1 MRLPLRSRSIKP
13 LALLL
18 ALLVTSGCIAVHPDH
33 QIRQRIE
40 WGAVDRRIG
49 DADDRKTQ
57 KNDSPLFTSELGSE
71 KATLTGVFTGDLD
84 WSPPPFSLLLAMM
97 NRNRVE
103 FEQRE
108 SIPYQTDSEAIL
120 DFATLTKRDPE
131 TCIELTLQTERAYD
145 RSIEALSP
153 ELRIDGQLIQ
163 DVRIERETTNDMQL
177 WYTVRFYFVFTIER
191 LFDVVA
197 RNAILCAPR
206 IARESVEL
214 KLSNDLY
221 PIDPKERWTLRFA
234 WSLDDPNLRPPEQR
248 EKKRWRR

>member
-1 MRLPLRSRSIKP
+1 MRLPLRSRSINSFI
-13 LALLL
+13 LTL

-108 SIPYQTDSEAIL
+108 S
-120 DFATLTKRDPE
+120 LTKRDPE

-145 RSIEALSP
+145 RSIDALSP

-163 DVRIERETTNDMQL
+163 DVHIERETTNDMQL